1 LRVLRGKPQYHA
13 AMEMFGSSS
22 PGVRPDRDIYSV
34 SRLNR
39 EVRVLLERG
48 FGSLW
53 LEAEI
58 SNFARPSSGHWYF
71 SLKDAGAQVRCC
83 MFRQR
88 NMLLGFA
95 PRDGQKVLV
104 RARVGLYEPRGE
116 YQLLI
121 DHMED
126 AGLGALKRQ
135 FDELAAKL
143 AAEGLFAPER
153 KRPLPALPKRIGVI
167 TSPSGAA
174 IHDILHVLARR
185 FAAIPVLLYPVAVQG
200 AAAAAEIVAA
210 LKLAGRRAEC
220 DVLILARGGGSLE
233 DLWAFNDEAL
243 ARAIAAC
250 PIPVVSGIG
259 HEIDFTIADFAAD
272 VRAATPSAAA
282 EIVAPDA
289 EEWAASLHRLRERL
303 QRALRQ
309 GIDTHRERL
318 RWLIGRAELVN
329 PEARLAQQGQRLD
342 ELEQRA
348 SRALRQILADR
359 RSALGLSV
367 SRLWQLSPAARL
379 QGTAARH
386 AALFAR
392 LRAAGL
398 RQLNRARERL
408 APLARTL
415 NAVSPLATLDRGYA
429 IVSLEGGAILRDA
442 KDATAGTIIEARLS
456 QGRIRAKVEGSS

>member
-13 AMEMFGSSS
+13 PMETAANSA
-22 PGVRPDRDIYSV
+22 PGARPNRDIYSV

-48 FGSLW
+48 IGSLW

-58 SNFARPSSGHWYF
+58 SNFSRPSSGHWYF
-71 SLKDAGAQVRCC
+71 SLKDAAAQVRCC

-88 NMLLGFA
+88 NMLCGFA

-116 YQLLI
+116 YQLVI

-135 FDELAAKL
+135 FEELAAKL

-200 AAAAAEIVAA
+200 AAAAAEIAAA
-210 LKLAGRRAEC
+210 LKLAGLRAEC

-259 HEIDFTIADFAAD
+259 HEIDVTIADFAAD

-282 EIVAPDA
+282 EIVVPDA
-289 EEWAASLHRLRERL
+289 EEWSASLRRLGERLR
-303 QRALRQ
+303 RALRQ
-309 GIDTHRERL
+309 IIDAHRERL
-318 RWLIGRAELVN
+318 RWIIGRAALVS
-329 PEARLAQQGQRLD
+329 PQARLAQQGQRLD

-386 AALFAR
+386 AALSAR
-392 LRAAGL
+392 LHAAGL
-398 RQLNRARERL
+398 KQLNRARERL
-408 APLARTL
+408 APLVRTL

-429 IVSLEGGAILRDA
+429 IVSLDGGGILRDA
-442 KDATAGTIIEARLS
+442 KDAAAGTIIEARLS
-456 QGRIRAKVEGSS
+456 KGRIRAKVQGS